1 MKIHKKQQEALDS
14 QVKTLTKKKNENE
27 NVLKDLESINLKNV
41 SFVEEFKRKTKKV
54 EKEKLME
61 DKKKYQRTLQHLQAQ
76 LEMAQE
82 RKKSLDLAS
91 VKKKLKDY
99 ELLLHTLIKRRTRRW
114 ILTQN
119 LRNGGRL

>member
-61 DKKKYQRTLQHLQAQ
+61 DKKKY
-76 LEMAQE
+76 
-82 RKKSLDLAS
+82 
-91 VKKKLKDY
+91 
-99 ELLLHTLIKRRTRRW
+99 
-114 ILTQN
+114 
-119 LRNGGRL
+119 

>member
-1 MKIHKKQQEALDS
+1 MGNHREEMDKGNVYSQETTRALDS

-27 NVLKDLESINLKNV
+27 NALKDLESINLKNV
-41 SFVEEFKRKTKKV
+41 SLLKFEEFKRKTKKV

-76 LEMAQE
+76 LEMVQE
-82 RKKSLDLAS
+82 QKKSLDLAS

-99 ELLLHTLIKRRTRRW
+99 ELLLHTLMKRRTR
-114 ILTQN
+114 
-119 LRNGGRL
+119 

>member
-1 MKIHKKQQEALDS
+1 MGNHREEMDKGNVYSQETTRALDS

-61 DKKKYQRTLQHLQAQ
+61 DKKKY
-76 LEMAQE
+76 
-82 RKKSLDLAS
+82 
-91 VKKKLKDY
+91 
-99 ELLLHTLIKRRTRRW
+99 
-114 ILTQN
+114 
-119 LRNGGRL
+119 